1 MEKAGIKAFLLSAVI
16 VGFRIFVGDQ
26 RRHFGLPPEAP
37 LWVSYLLLFVV
48 LFAICFLAFW
58 LTDLWEKR
66 REKKK
71 MEKYMDRRS

>member
-1 MEKAGIKAFLLSAVI
+1 MERAGVKAFLFSVAI

-71 MEKYMDRRS
+71 MEKYMAGQS

>member
-1 MEKAGIKAFLLSAVI
+1 MERAGVKAFLFSAAI
-16 VGFRIFVGDQ
+16 VGFRIFVGDH
-26 RRHFGLPPEAP
+26 RRHFGLPLEAP

-48 LFAICFLAFW
+48 LFILLFLDFR
-58 LTDLWEKR
+58 LMDLWEKR